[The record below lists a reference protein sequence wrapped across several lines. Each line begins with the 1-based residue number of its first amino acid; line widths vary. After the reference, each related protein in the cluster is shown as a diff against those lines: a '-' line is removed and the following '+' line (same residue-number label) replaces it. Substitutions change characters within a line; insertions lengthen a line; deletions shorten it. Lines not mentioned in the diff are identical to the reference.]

1 MVGGG
6 SIYEL
11 RSWMYLHKDSDG
23 RVTNAFL
30 NGLETFM
37 HQAGCT
43 PITQESGKMF
53 CPCSKCKNSKFA
65 RSETVWNHL
74 ENIGFTPQY
83 YIWYQ
88 HGEGYGGN
96 EASSSNANFEDAHH
110 NEELNHVHNEHNY
123 HQEEQMVDH
132 DRVQDM
138 ISDAFLETRA
148 W

>member
-1 MVGGG
+1 MAGGG

-30 NGLETFM
+30 SGLETFM

-53 CPCSKCKNSKFA
+53 CPCRKCKNSKFA
-65 RSETVWNHL
+65 RSETVWKHL
-74 ENIGFTPQY
+74 VNRGFTPQY

-88 HGEGYGGN
+88 HGEGYRGN
-96 EASSSNANFEDAHH
+96 EASSSNNNFEDAHH
-110 NEELNHVHNEHNY
+110 NEEPNHLHN
-123 HQEEQMVDH
+123 
-132 DRVQDM
+132 
-138 ISDAFLETRA
+138 
-148 W
+148 